1 MTIRYVVSITQ
12 TKGSHQ
18 QHMELRDNNSKVH
31 AKTDYPSVSIHLY
44 KFIGVSIYLENR
56 YMKWI

>member
-1 MTIRYVVSITQ
+1 MTIRYVVFITQ

-44 KFIGVSIYLENR
+44 KFIGVSYIL
-56 YMKWI
+56 KTVI